1 MAVNTKTSIDKVD
14 GQEIKWQKELRGLSD
29 VVDNFQL
36 PILVKVAHGF
46 MITEENAL
54 SAGTILT
61 IHGKK
66 EVSKILAQDR
76 LGRELHISIDN
87 ENKVKVIPSKDC
99 IYKTIKDVCTS
110 EILPPC
116 IKNTIEFEFNKV
128 FYPVGSSFLVIS
140 LSKNVFGK
148 RGLVV
153 TDLSQEAKML
163 TLPFS
168 VQGNFQEKI
177 RPSDEN
183 HTYPLEELAGRK
195 LPISVSFAQNS
206 NTTTPFGSSFQASC
220 TNVTLERVYTVNIV
234 YATSYI
240 GEKRHLITIPKDM
253 DVKLRIGSKNDSR
266 YSVIAEA
273 GYEPVAEDVLK
284 YLLDS
289 DPYSGD
295 CKTAIYESL
304 EETVQEARRQI
315 DDARKR
321 DGKESSTVSPSDYD
335 GEDVYTE
342 AYPQAKEEIEANSY
356 QALLSPPLKSE
367 YQPLTAS
374 TTDTMKTYE
383 DITIASSGQAI
394 LNEYAPE
401 PRHSMTPPCS
411 PPRPIKRHTFSSGSG
426 IAGNTLRDSKERT
439 PPKILPRRNTLRR
452 NELEKSRLVLL
463 DTESKCPA
471 NDIAVQDEGSSKA
484 ALGSND
490 IQMESTQGPR
500 REGTGN
506 LLESCSIDGES
517 NSGDDS
523 LPDISSASD
532 QINDDLSKEV
542 APLFDLH
549 AALCKLRLESFHTKF
564 EENQIDMEL
573 LAELTEDDLVTDL
586 GMTMFQARKLL
597 LHVKEG
603 WSPDENGVLKPEDEI
618 TDSSSPP
625 TAWSEKYVFQN
636 IMNIKLYSFAEFC
649 KENQVN
655 GKLLTRII
663 DQEMLQCLRDSYS
676 VEVSKIE
683 EKKLSKFVF
692 GGWRPKK

>member
-1 MAVNTKTSIDKVD
+1 MNSKTSIDKVD
-14 GQEIKWQKELRGLSD
+14 GQEIEWQKELRGLSA

-46 MITEENAL
+46 LITEENAL
-54 SAGTILT
+54 GAGSILT
-61 IHGKK
+61 IHGKR
-66 EVSKILAQDR
+66 EVSKILAHDR
-76 LGRELHISIDN
+76 LGRELHISLDN
-87 ENKVKVIPSKDC
+87 ENKVKVIPSKYC
-99 IYKTIKDVCTS
+99 IYKTIKDVCAS

-140 LSKNVFGK
+140 ISKNVFGK
-148 RGLVV
+148 KGLVV
-153 TDLSQEAKML
+153 TDLSQEAKKL

-183 HTYPLEELAGRK
+183 HTYLLEELAGRK
-195 LPISVSFAQNS
+195 LPISVSFAQS
-206 NTTTPFGSSFQASC
+206 SHTTTTLSSSLHASY
-220 TNVTLERVYTVNIV
+220 TNVTLEEVYTVNIV

-253 DVKLRIGSKNDSR
+253 DVKLRIGCKNDSQ
-266 YSVIAEA
+266 YCVIAEA

-284 YLLDS
+284 CLLDS

-321 DGKESSTVSPSDYD
+321 DGEKSSTVSPSDFD
-335 GEDVYTE
+335 GENAYTE
-342 AYPQAKEEIEANSY
+342 AYPQAKEENEANSY
-356 QALLSPPLKSE
+356 QPLLSPLLKSE

-374 TTDTMKTYE
+374 NTDTTKTYD
-383 DITIASSGQAI
+383 DITTASSGQAM
-394 LNEYAPE
+394 LNEYSPE
-401 PRHSMTPPCS
+401 SRHSMTPPS
-411 PPRPIKRHTFSSGSG
+411 LPPRPIKRHTFSLGSG
-426 IAGNTLRDSKERT
+426 IAGNGSRDSKECT
-439 PPKILPRRNTLRR
+439 PPKILPRGKTLRR
-452 NELEKSRLVLL
+452 NEEEKSRLVLL
-463 DTESKCPA
+463 DTESKSPL
-471 NDIAVQDEGSSKA
+471 NDIAVQDEGSSEPV
-484 ALGSND
+484 LGSND

-500 REGTGN
+500 RKGTGN
-506 LLESCSIDGES
+506 PLDSGSIDGES
-517 NSGDDS
+517 KNGDDS
-523 LPDISSASD
+523 LREVSSASE
-532 QINDDLSKEV
+532 QINDGLSEED

-549 AALCKLRLESFHTKF
+549 AALYKLKLESFHTKF
-564 EENQIDMEL
+564 EKNQIDMEL
-573 LAELTEDDLVTDL
+573 LVELAEDDLVTDL

-597 LHVKEG
+597 LYVKEG
-603 WSPDENGVLKPEDEI
+603 WSPDEDGVLRPKDEATEI
-618 TDSSSPP
+618 SRPP
-625 TAWSEKYVFQN
+625 TAWSEKFVFQN
-636 IMNIKLYSFAEFC
+636 IMNIKLCSFAEFC

-663 DQEMLQCLRDSYS
+663 DHEMLQCLRDSYS